1 MCSSKGVIFLY
12 VPDRYTIGLRVRCYT
27 YLALLG
33 YINDHGGLISLYFL
47 ALCCGTELMGT
58 GLMRMYVFDNL
69 FLLVDVYMDVMLVA
83 GVIKAVDLI

>member
-1 MCSSKGVIFLY
+1 
-12 VPDRYTIGLRVRCYT
+12 
-27 YLALLG
+27 
-33 YINDHGGLISLYFL
+33 
-47 ALCCGTELMGT
+47 MGT